1 MDGVGWRRNGADFDV
16 LGPGSNNIPIGI
28 DIVAN
33 AFNGVAGSV
42 LDMSGGGELS
52 GAAFVAGRGGSVDV
66 LRHALA
72 DANPRYRFSGSDNA
86 VYAIM
91 PGREGTQAPQ
101 ALADGSADPRVGQQI
116 VIPAGVPGL
125 PAGTYTLLPA
135 SYALQKGA
143 FRVEV
148 GAESAV
154 GSRQPVA
161 TGTGSWRVSGHQ
173 AQSLG
178 VESHRCSLIWC

>member
-1 MDGVGWRRNGADFDV
+1 MAATVVQGGNVQVPWGHVQLGGRKFNADVAGRVDLLAGSVTSVSGAGLQLPFGGTVDGVGWRRNGADFDV

-91 PGREGTQAPQ
+91 PGRSG
-101 ALADGSADPRVGQQI
+101 
-116 VIPAGVPGL
+116 AGA
-125 PAGTYTLLPA
+125 AGA
-135 SYALQKGA
+135 
-143 FRVEV
+143 R
-148 GAESAV
+148 
-154 GSRQPVA
+154 
-161 TGTGSWRVSGHQ
+161 
-173 AQSLG
+173 
-178 VESHRCSLIWC
+178 